1 MSTTIDL
8 EHWVLCSAYSSW
20 ILSCFTSPKIKRK
33 HIFPWITNNSQTKS
47 PEPFF
52 ATWRENYF
60 GSCLQV
66 YIFLIFVFFHL
77 YLGQVHMVHEY
88 LTFSVVI
95 QSPSYPSE
103 NNLFTWPTY
112 IFALFNKF
120 MFHALLGPLLSVS
133 YFIVS
138 RGMVCLAHY

>member
-1 MSTTIDL
+1 M
-8 EHWVLCSAYSSW
+8 
-20 ILSCFTSPKIKRK
+20 KRK
-33 HIFPWITNNSQTKS
+33 LFWVMFAGLHFPNI
-47 PEPFF
+47 
-52 ATWRENYF
+52 
-60 GSCLQV
+60 C
-66 YIFLIFVFFHL
+66 FFHL